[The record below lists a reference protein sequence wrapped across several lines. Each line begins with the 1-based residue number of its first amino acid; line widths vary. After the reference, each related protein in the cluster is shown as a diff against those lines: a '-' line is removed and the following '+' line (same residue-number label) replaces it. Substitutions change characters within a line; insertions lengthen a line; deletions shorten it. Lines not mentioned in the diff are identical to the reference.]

1 MNRVATMN
9 IGVLA
14 LVAGTLL
21 AAAPAERDGQ
31 TASAVSSTV
40 ADEPSKVAWNALH
53 RTVDLS
59 LGESQAV
66 ELSDGKKTMLK
77 LVGLEEIRDGLCSA
91 VREARVKVEVNG
103 QPITLTSATY
113 HLPVTIAGVQIDCPI
128 TRGYTQNA
136 RANRWGLDKDARL
149 RLWPTDSRWIAPE
162 TFVYPAR
169 QRWFASDT
177 QMANDPVFV
186 DGGEVPGNRN
196 IYYHWGLDFGGCEGM
211 VDVVSASD
219 GLVVSAGQD
228 VLPEHKDIPGVSA
241 TYDEVNVLDARGW
254 YYCYAHLKSI
264 DAAVRPGQ
272 TVKRGQQIV
281 VLGKE
286 GGSGGWSH
294 LHFHITARQPSGK
307 WGIEEGYA
315 FLWEAYVRQYSPTL
329 IAVARPHHF
338 AAVGQKVMIEG
349 TRSWSATCKI
359 KSHAWTFCD
368 GSAAVGAKVERIYE
382 RPGTYS
388 EILRVTD
395 ADGREDYDFAVV
407 QVVDKAAPQQL
418 PPTIHATYAPT
429 FGLQPGDAVTF
440 KVRTFRTTEGEEK
453 LDFGDGTPAVAVKSD
468 GNVKPRAPDGYA
480 ETVHRYAKPGH
491 YLVRVERVGHT
502 GAKAIAHLHVRVGR
516 EP

>member
-14 LVAGTLL
+14 LVAGTALT
-21 AAAPAERDGQ
+21 AAPAERDGQ
-31 TASAVSSTV
+31 TASAVSST
-40 ADEPSKVAWNALH
+40 AAGEPSKVARNAWR

-59 LGESQAV
+59 MGESQTV
-66 ELSDGKKTMLK
+66 ELSDGRKTMLK

-113 HLPVTIAGVQIDCPI
+113 HLPVIIAGVQIDCPI

-136 RANRWGLDKDARL
+136 RTNRWGLDKDARL
-149 RLWPTDSRWIAPE
+149 RLWPAGSPWIAPE

-169 QRWFASDT
+169 QRWFASDS
-177 QMANDPVFV
+177 QMANEPVFV
-186 DGGEVPGNRN
+186 DGGEVPENRN
-196 IYYHWGLDFGGCEGM
+196 IYYHWGLDFGGCEGL

-219 GLVVSAGQD
+219 GLVVSAGQE
-228 VLPEHKDIPGVSA
+228 VLLEHKDIPGVSA

-272 TVKRGQQIV
+272 TVKMGQKIG

-315 FLWEAYVRQYSPTL
+315 FLWEAFDCPTSNRLGAPSDSTTCLRTSVSTASSPWG
-329 IAVARPHHF
+329 V
-338 AAVGQKVMIEG
+338 
-349 TRSWSATCKI
+349 
-359 KSHAWTFCD
+359 
-368 GSAAVGAKVERIYE
+368 
-382 RPGTYS
+382 
-388 EILRVTD
+388 
-395 ADGREDYDFAVV
+395 
-407 QVVDKAAPQQL
+407 
-418 PPTIHATYAPT
+418 
-429 FGLQPGDAVTF
+429 
-440 KVRTFRTTEGEEK
+440 
-453 LDFGDGTPAVAVKSD
+453 
-468 GNVKPRAPDGYA
+468 
-480 ETVHRYAKPGH
+480 
-491 YLVRVERVGHT
+491 
-502 GAKAIAHLHVRVGR
+502 
-516 EP
+516 